1 MLLRLVIA
9 LGGMTFVAT
18 GVGVFL
24 SDSCRSVTWGSG
36 GSERAGNFT
45 ATCHDALVEGAMSQG
60 AAGVLATAAGLLV
73 LLMVSWPML
82 TGRAA
87 DLVRR

>member
-60 AAGVLATAAGLLV
+60 AAGVLATVAGLL
-73 LLMVSWPML
+73 LIMMVSVPMFSSRVAEFV
-82 TGRAA
+82 GR
-87 DLVRR
+87 